1 MASAE
6 ARAADAIGR
15 AEAEGMAAMAGAYSR
30 YGAAATVSLVAEAL
44 PSLAEAVAAP
54 LGATGRVVILG
65 ARARGPAAGGQAVG
79 GLATAQEYGV
89 RGCHIKTLSTPS

>member
-1 MASAE
+1 MRLVASAE

-65 ARARGPAAGGQAVG
+65 GRARGPAAGG
-79 GLATAQEYGV
+79 LTTAQDYGV
-89 RGCHIKTLSTPS
+89 RGCHVKTLSTPN